1 MTTDQKTP
9 DVSVVVPAYNER
21 ECLPV
26 LFRRLS
32 EVLGGTGLTWEVV
45 VVDDGSRDDSYDVT
59 RAESEKNP
67 AIRGI
72 RLSRNCGHQTALI
85 CGLQHARGRAVISMD
100 ADLQHPPEFIPEL
113 IRHWQEGYHVVNTCR
128 ESGQQKGFFKNVLSS
143 TFYWFFNRVCHIELV
158 PNGSDFRLMDRKC
171 VDAVNSMQEYHKFLR
186 GMIHYV
192 GFRQIAL
199 PYKVAER
206 HAGTPGYTFKKSLK
220 LATDGV
226 LSYSSLPLSLPFY
239 LGLIVFAVVFG
250 YLGISLALHAAGILP
265 LREGWFSVMAVL
277 LLSLALQLT
286 FMGVVGVY
294 VGKIFNEVKS
304 RPQYFVLDDT
314 ARS

>member
-1 MTTDQKTP
+1 MTLEVKSP
-9 DVSVVVPAYNER
+9 DISVVVPAFNEKD
-21 ECLPV
+21 CLPV
-26 LFRRLS
+26 LFARLAQ
-32 EVLGGTGLTWEVV
+32 VLTGSGYSYEVV
-45 VVDDGSRDDSYDVT
+45 VVDDGSRDGSFDIIRT
-59 RAESEKNP
+59 ASEENQ

-100 ADLQHPPEFIPEL
+100 ADLQHPPEFIPEML
-113 IRHWQEGYHVVNTCR
+113 RHWEQGYHVVNTMR
-128 ESGQQKGFFKNVLSS
+128 EGGKQKGFFKNILSS
-143 TFYWFFNRVCHIELV
+143 SFYWFFNRVCHVELV
-158 PNGSDFRLMDRKC
+158 PNGSDFRLLDRKC

-199 PYKVAER
+199 PYRIADR
-206 HAGTPGYTFKKSLK
+206 HAGTPGYTFKKSLQ

-226 LSYSSLPLSLPFY
+226 LSYSSLPLTMPFF
-239 LGLIVFAVVFG
+239 LGLIVFLVVVA
-250 YLGISLALHAAGILP
+250 YLVISYGLHLYGILP
-265 LREGWFSVMAVL
+265 IREGWFSIMVVL
-277 LLSLALQLT
+277 LLSLSLQLI

-304 RPQYFVLDDT
+304 RPQYFVLEDT
-314 ARS
+314 RGS